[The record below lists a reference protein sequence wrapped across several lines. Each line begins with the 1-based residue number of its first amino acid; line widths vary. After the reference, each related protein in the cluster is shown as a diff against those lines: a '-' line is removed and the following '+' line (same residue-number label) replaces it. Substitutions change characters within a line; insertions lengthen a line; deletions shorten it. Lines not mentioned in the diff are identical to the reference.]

1 MKKIGL
7 LFILISSFTIPLFA
21 QQMPVMPVD
30 PDTKA
35 IRYQA
40 TVSEDGTP
48 DVLYD
53 RGASWI
59 SNYYKSPTSVL
70 RVQDKANSKIE
81 GTGRLMIYYTDEQG
95 LKRDGGVIMY
105 DIKME
110 FKPGKYRY
118 TLTNF
123 NLKAVSR
130 APLEKWLNKKDPAY
144 NPKWDV
150 YLYQVDTTMQGL
162 VKSMKEGMKPKQI
175 KKDEW

>member
-7 LFILISSFTIPLFA
+7 FFMLILSFTGILNA
-21 QQMPVMPVD
+21 QQTPVLPVD

-35 IRYQA
+35 ITYQG
-40 TVSEDGTP
+40 VIEQEGTP

-59 SNYYKSPTSVL
+59 SNFYKSPSSVL
-70 RVQDKANSKIE
+70 RIQDKANSKIE

-95 LKRDGGVIMY
+95 LKRDGGVVMY

-118 TLTNF
+118 TLNNF
-123 NLKAVSR
+123 NLRAVSR
-130 APLEKWLNKKDPAY
+130 APLEKWMNKNDPAY

-162 VKSMKEGMKPKQI
+162 VKSMKEGMIPKQI